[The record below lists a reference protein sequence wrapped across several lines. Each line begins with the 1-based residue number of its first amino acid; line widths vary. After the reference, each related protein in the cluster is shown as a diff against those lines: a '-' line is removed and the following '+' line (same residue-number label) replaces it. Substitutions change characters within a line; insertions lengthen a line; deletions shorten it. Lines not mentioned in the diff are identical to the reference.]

1 MKRIKLIILLLF
13 TPSFLVSMQQR
24 YPKRKQPESYTSIID
39 NKEALEMAFLTSYI
53 SRHGDRKLREHGEEI
68 QKYIYDLKDYDVIY
82 HKGIKQKVSHH
93 LKECGM
99 EHKKVLLVDDD
110 ASVEKPGFSDRD
122 DIVVIAL
129 DQAEI
134 EKNLDFS
141 ILHEL
146 GHLSHKHLLDIPKD
160 KNHNHKQ
167 EFEADRFAQEYLLE
181 RKNYMPVI
189 CDALY
194 YLEKS
199 PKDLLQDSFSHPCT
213 LIRAQ
218 KELDSIQVH
227 LALHN
232 KTMADMLLEE
242 KSLSSLDKIL
252 IKKII
257 NQHFP
262 SRYFH

>member
-1 MKRIKLIILLLF
+1 MKRIKLIIFFAL
-13 TPSFLVSMQQR
+13 TSSTLVSMQQR
-24 YPKRKQPESYTSIID
+24 YPKRKQPESYPSIID
-39 NKEALEMAFLTSYI
+39 NKEALETALLTSYI
-53 SRHGDRKLREHGEEI
+53 SRYGDKKLSKYAEEI
-68 QKYIYDLKDYDVIY
+68 QKYIYDLKDYDVIC
-82 HKGIKQKVSHH
+82 HKDIKQKVSHH

-99 EHKKVLLVDDD
+99 EHKKVLLVDDY
-110 ASVEKPGFSDRD
+110 ASVEKPEFSDRD

-160 KNHNHKQ
+160 KKHNHKQ

-189 CDALY
+189 FDALY
-194 YLEKS
+194 YLGKS
-199 PKDLLQDSFSHPCT
+199 PKDLLLDSFSHPCT

-218 KELDSIQVH
+218 KELDSLHVH
-227 LALHN
+227 LALEN
-232 KTMADMLLEE
+232 KTIADMLEE
-242 KSLSSLDKIL
+242 EESLSSLDRIL
-252 IKKII
+252 IKKTI